1 MQSRVFANRGRMF
14 RITKNMN
21 KSVAKVEK
29 ESKEEKQPNISK
41 CLFARVAYICIESLS
56 YWPRTHLDRMHSELL
71 CIHFYNQVVI
81 QNGQTIKKE
90 HQMKQAKKE
99 K

>member
-1 MQSRVFANRGRMF
+1 
-14 RITKNMN
+14 
-21 KSVAKVEK
+21 
-29 ESKEEKQPNISK
+29 
-41 CLFARVAYICIESLS
+41 
-56 YWPRTHLDRMHSELL
+56 MHSELL

-99 K
+99 KWNMCNALRPLPLCAYMYKMCGVEQHSMVRDRHFFFISSSL